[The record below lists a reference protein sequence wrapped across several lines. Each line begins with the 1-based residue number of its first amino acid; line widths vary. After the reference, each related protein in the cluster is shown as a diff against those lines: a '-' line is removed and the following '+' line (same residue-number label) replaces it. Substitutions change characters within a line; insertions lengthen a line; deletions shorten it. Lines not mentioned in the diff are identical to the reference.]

1 MTPAITP
8 GHPRAVQALLHALG
22 AQVVQ
27 LPADFGNR
35 QHADASRMACAEPIA
50 LLRPVSTGQI
60 PQALGICSEHRRPIV
75 TQGGLTGLSGGA
87 CLRGGESA
95 LSMERMRGIESIHMQ
110 AATMTGLGRTPLAI
124 DQPSP
129 KTAP

>member
-1 MTPAITP
+1 MPWVRKCSNFRPTSATTSTPTP
-8 GHPRAVQALLHALG
+8 LTPPAPPPGPPRAVQALLHALG

-50 LLRPVSTGQI
+50 LLRPVSTAQI
-60 PQALGICSEHRRPIV
+60 AQARRICSEPRQPIV

-87 CLRGGESA
+87 CLRGGEIA
-95 LSMERMRGIESIHMQ
+95 LSMERMRGIESIDMQ
-110 AATMTGLGRTPLAI
+110 
-124 DQPSP
+124 
-129 KTAP
+129 